1 MPTDSEDSRP
11 LQYFPVAIGRY
22 DHHDP
27 LDTTVEVES
36 VAELLAPFGA
46 EVHPWEVP
54 DEDRGA
60 DAVEERLNAW
70 AAPTIHAD
78 TFLYWLGHG
87 ESDGQSAR
95 LAHSRSP
102 RPLTT
107 GGVSPER
114 LVDYLTSRQG
124 HKLADGT
131 WAIVVI
137 DACRSARFVQLMSA
151 EAHSDAAGGPR
162 NVLMVATSEEGIAN
176 LGRFRK
182 ALDTALTVN
191 FPAENTISLWTLAA
205 ELSRNLPGCPVIPH
219 GIEPTAALERRIPTL
234 AGAIAA
240 PLDVLADIE
249 AVLAGFT
256 DDERRHFIP
265 KASGAEFG
273 EQAWYFEGRSTERDQ
288 LLNWLDTA
296 QSGLAVVTGA
306 SGSGKSA
313 LLGHVLVHT
322 RPQLCN
328 LLERAGQLDPLP
340 SGAPRPCDPFDAVL
354 HLSGAT
360 PQDVVSRIAKA
371 AGLPMPPADPS
382 PTVQTDWLHTQ
393 MKGRSKPFTLL
404 ADGLDEGHLPE
415 VTAQRILRRLAKL
428 PLLRV
433 IVGTRR
439 STKEGPDLPHPDD
452 EGLLEALGRADLSIH
467 VPRDGDAVTRY
478 VRRRL
483 TDAVSARSDLSPSDR
498 IEQIADAIGGRDRE
512 FLYARLAVHE
522 ILQNPTLLTGDGED
536 ELNALLDGDHRSLFG
551 RAVDRLA
558 AGAEANRPLLEA
570 LALAQGH
577 GMPLR
582 DGVWASAASAIADGL
597 TVTDEHIDT
606 LTRTAA
612 PYLMLDVESGQSVY
626 RLAHRTFAEHFRA
639 PSLPDPRHHHISA
652 RLTTDVESR
661 LPDHE
666 LNAYISQYL
675 PAHAALGG
683 VEAWE
688 DLAGHPGVLDRLDPT
703 AVTTN
708 VMLHTFGRSKLPPVI
723 AGVLG
728 AQHMLAGAAP
738 SDRRGIRELATV
750 RYADHSEKV
759 LPRPEVHDPVCAWT
773 VKWARLPRHSVHLPL
788 TGHSGGVGAVAAFTG
803 GDGRARLASGGDDGM
818 VRVWDAASG
827 TQLAAWPAKVPW
839 VGAVA
844 AYVGWDGGVR
854 LATGGDFGDG
864 AVRIWDPSD
873 GAEMDVWPSRPGSVG
888 AVASFG
894 DREGRVRLIS
904 GGGDGALRIWD
915 TESGKEIAEMTGHS
929 GSVWAIAVVTVE
941 DNGVRLISGSGDGTA
956 RVWDPDSGRELTV
969 LAGHLGGVWAV
980 TTFTG
985 QDDRVKVATGGDDG
999 FVRIWAA
1006 DTGVE
1011 LAAWTCHDGGV
1022 WAVEALT
1029 GQDGEVRLA
1038 TGGNDGTVRIWDPR
1052 TGTELGMLAGHS
1064 RSLGSVAAF
1073 IGTGGRVLLATGGTD
1088 GTVRIWDAAGG
1099 IERVEPVDQIGDTQ
1113 AVALFAGTDG
1123 APRLVTGGADG
1134 MVRIRDADA
1143 GKELSAWLGHVGG
1156 IHVVETFI
1164 AGGSV
1169 QIVTGGADGMV
1180 RIWNP
1185 DGGVQLFALNGHA
1198 DSVGSVTAFAGV
1210 DGLTHLVTSGVD
1222 GTVRIWDPSSGDHLA
1237 PWGGRGRGVGAVTT
1251 YTGTDGDVRLALGGA
1266 DGVVRIWDLDG
1277 GTPVATL
1284 TGHVGEV
1291 EAVAAFTGSDG
1302 RARLATGG
1310 TDGTVRIWDVESGT
1324 ASTTLTGHFG
1334 GVRAIAAFT
1343 GMDGRIR
1350 LVAGYEG
1357 VVRIWDPL
1365 SDHVELTVPLG
1376 TSVRDV
1382 AVLGAD
1388 LSIAT
1393 EEGIVHISLTQ
1404 PVRQEEQQTDDRQA
1418 GNESSGTQSD

>member
-11 LQYFPVAIGRY
+11 LQFFPVAIGHY

-27 LDTTVEVES
+27 IDTAVEVEG
-36 VAELLAPFGA
+36 VAELLVPFGA
-46 EVHPWEVP
+46 EIHPWQVA

-70 AAPTIHAD
+70 AAPTTSGD

-87 ESDGQSAR
+87 ESDGLSAR
-95 LAHSRSP
+95 LAHARSP
-102 RPLTT
+102 RPLTA
-107 GGVSPER
+107 GGMTPKEV
-114 LVDYLTSRQG
+114 VGYLASRQA

-151 EAHSDAAGGPR
+151 AASEDPTGGPR
-162 NVLMVATSEEGIAN
+162 NVLMVATSDEGIAN

-182 ALDTALTVN
+182 ALATALTVN
-191 FPAENTISLWTLAA
+191 FPAESSISLWTLAE
-205 ELSRNLPGCPVIPH
+205 ELNRSLPGCPVMPH
-219 GIEPTAALERRIPTL
+219 LIEPTAALQRKVSPL
-234 AGAIAA
+234 AGTITA

-249 AVLAGFT
+249 AVLEGFT
-256 DDERRHFIP
+256 EDERRHFIP

-273 EQAWYFEGRSTERDQ
+273 EQAWYFEGRSAERDQ

-296 QSGLAVVTGA
+296 EDGLAIVTGA
-306 SGSGKSA
+306 SGAGKSA
-313 LLGHVLVHT
+313 LLGHVLVRT
-322 RPQLCN
+322 RPQLSI
-328 LLERAGQLDPLP
+328 LLEHTGQLEPLP
-340 SGAPRPCDPFDAVL
+340 SDAPHPRDPFDAVL

-371 AGLPMPPADPS
+371 AGLPTPPTDPS
-382 PTVQTDWLHTQ
+382 PTVQTDWLHEQ
-393 MKGRSKPFTLL
+393 MQERNKPFTLL

-428 PLLRV
+428 PRLRV

-439 STKEGPDLPHPDD
+439 STREGPDFPRPDD
-452 EGLLEALGRADLSIH
+452 EDLLDALGRADLSID

-483 TDAVSARSDLSPSDR
+483 TDAVSARPDLCPSER
-498 IEQIADAIGGRDRE
+498 IEEVAGAIGGRDRE

-522 ILQNPTLLTGDGED
+522 ILQNPTLLTWEAQD

-558 AGAEANRPLLEA
+558 AGAEANGPLIEA

-582 DGVWASAASAIADGL
+582 DGVWASAATAIADGL
-597 TVTDEHIDT
+597 TVSDQHIDT
-606 LTRTAA
+606 LTRSAA
-612 PYLMLDVESGQSVY
+612 PYLMLDVEFGQSVY

-652 RLTTDVESR
+652 LLTTEVESR
-661 LPDHE
+661 LPDHD
-666 LNAYISQYL
+666 LNPYISHYL

-688 DLAGHPGVLDRLDPT
+688 DLAGHPRVLDRLDPT

-708 VMLHTFGRSKLPPVI
+708 VMLHTFGRSKLPPAI

-728 AQHMLAGAAP
+728 AQHMLAGAMP
-738 SDRRGIRELATV
+738 GDRRGIRELASA
-750 RYADHSEKV
+750 RYADHSEKA
-759 LPRPEVHDPVCAWT
+759 LPRSEAHDPVCAWT
-773 VKWARLPRHSVHLPL
+773 VKWAHLPRHSVHLAL

-803 GDGRARLASGGDDGM
+803 RDGRVRLVSGGGDGM
-818 VRVWDAASG
+818 VRIWDADSG
-827 TQLAAWPAKVPW
+827 TQLAAWPSEVSW
-839 VGAVA
+839 VGAA
-844 AYVGWDGGVR
+844 TAYTSRDGGVR

-864 AVRIWDPSD
+864 AVRIWGLDD
-873 GAEMDVWPSRPGSVG
+873 GVELAVWPSRGGSVG
-888 AVASFG
+888 AVASFS
-894 DREGRVRLIS
+894 DAEGRGRLVS
-904 GGGDGALRIWD
+904 GGGDGVLRIWD
-915 TESGKEIAEMTGHS
+915 TESGEELAELTGHT
-929 GSVWAIAVVTVE
+929 GSVWAIAPFTVE
-941 DNGVRLISGSGDGTA
+941 DDGVRLVSGSGDGTA
-956 RVWDPDSGRELTV
+956 RVWDLDRGCELAV
-969 LAGHLGGVWAV
+969 LAGHVGRVWAV

-985 QDDRVKVATGGDDG
+985 RDDRVYVATGGDDG
-999 FVRIWAA
+999 HVRIWVAEA
-1006 DTGVE
+1006 GVE
-1011 LAAWTCHDGGV
+1011 VAAWVCHDGGV
-1022 WAVEALT
+1022 WAVEALK
-1029 GQDGEVRLA
+1029 GEDGEARLA
-1038 TGGNDGTVRIWDPR
+1038 TVGNDGTVRIWDPW
-1052 TGTELGMLAGHS
+1052 TGSELGMLAGHS

-1073 IGTGGRVLLATGGTD
+1073 VGTGDRVRLATGGTD
-1088 GTVRIWDAAGG
+1088 GTVRIWDAASGT
-1099 IERVEPVDQIGDTQ
+1099 ERVEPVDQIGDTL

-1123 APRLVTGGADG
+1123 DARLVTGGADG
-1134 MVRIRDADA
+1134 MVRICDVDT
-1143 GKELSAWLGHVGG
+1143 GNEVSAWLGHVGG

-1164 AGGSV
+1164 AGDGSV
-1169 QIVTGGADGMV
+1169 QVVTGGADGVV

-1185 DGGVQLFALNGHA
+1185 EGGVQLFALNGHA

-1210 DGLTHLVTSGVD
+1210 DGLTQLVTSGVD
-1222 GTVRIWDPSSGDHLA
+1222 GTVRIWDPSRGDHLA

-1266 DGVVRIWDLDG
+1266 DGVVRIWDLHG

-1291 EAVAAFTGSDG
+1291 GAVAAFTGSDG
-1302 RARLATGG
+1302 RARLITGG
-1310 TDGTVRIWDVESGT
+1310 ADGTVRIWDVEGGT
-1324 ASTTLTGHFG
+1324 APTRLTGHFG
-1334 GVRAIAAFT
+1334 GVRAVAAFT
-1343 GMDGRIR
+1343 GLDGRIR

-1357 VVRIWDPL
+1357 LVQIWDPV
-1365 SDHVELTVPLG
+1365 SGQVELTVPLG

-1382 AVLGAD
+1382 AVLGVD

-1393 EEGIVHISLTQ
+1393 EEGIVHISLRQ
-1404 PVRQEEQQTDDRQA
+1404 PV
-1418 GNESSGTQSD
+1418 